1 MEPMK
6 EMKSGTFGWGRDAFD
21 VDVVLESV
29 RPTSPSVGGDVG
41 STPVS
46 RVLLIP
52 EGERPSE

>member
-6 EMKSGTFGWGRDAFD
+6 EMKSGTFGRGRDTFNFA
-21 VDVVLESV
+21 VDAVLESV
-29 RPTSPSVGGDVG
+29 RPTSPSIGGDVG

-52 EGERPSE
+52 EES